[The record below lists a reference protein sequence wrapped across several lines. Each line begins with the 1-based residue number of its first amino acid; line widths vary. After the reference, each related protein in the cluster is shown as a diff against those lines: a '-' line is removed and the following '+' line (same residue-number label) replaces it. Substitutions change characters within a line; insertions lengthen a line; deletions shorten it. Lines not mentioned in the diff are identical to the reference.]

1 MGQYEKGYT
10 FQKKADF
17 GHGFHSPRLSSWVK
31 KFHDVLDD
39 VQAGFTEAK
48 NEY

>member
-1 MGQYEKGYT
+1 M
-10 FQKKADF
+10 KKATLSKKAGF
-17 GHGFHSPRLSSWVK
+17 GHGFDSPRLSSW
-31 KFHDVLDD
+31 VLDD